1 VTGNHR
7 QFRSKKCCNS
17 TPKGKINRLHEE
29 KYLLSLKAA
38 KETKPR
44 RKLRGQNRGK
54 EGTSKNT
61 ITSRRLSSI
70 PKNVPR
76 NKNFAL
82 LRQTIRAR
90 VLHLFWESGTLDS
103 FLSTFFLS
111 LWKGNISKS
120 AWVLFFFFG

>member
-7 QFRSKKCCNS
+7 EFRSKKCCNS

-90 VLHLFWESGTLDS
+90 VLHLF
-103 FLSTFFLS
+103 
-111 LWKGNISKS
+111 
-120 AWVLFFFFG
+120 